1 MASAAVPQDTGH
13 ADTVHDVQ
21 LDYYGRKLAT
31 ASSDRTIRVFDVT
44 GDQLTPL
51 TTLQGHEGPV
61 WQVSW
66 SHPKFGNLLASCSFD
81 NRVIIWKEQQ
91 DGSWMQVSCLF
102 PAQNCT
108 THKSFCGNLAYGMEL
123 LQVYSTDSSL
133 HSASVNSVAFGPH
146 ELGLRVAAA
155 SSDGSASVLTY
166 NTTEGKWG
174 QQKVLMHIG
183 HDASSYQLLASDHH
197 RFIYIASNQ
206 QIHSQSQWA
215 MQSHHVTV
223 C

>member
-1 MASAAVPQDTGH
+1 MASAPLTQDTGH

-44 GDQLTPL
+44 GDQLAPL

-91 DGSWMQVSCLF
+91 DGSWLQVS
-102 PAQNCT
+102 
-108 THKSFCGNLAYGMEL
+108 H
-123 LQVYSTDSSL
+123 
-133 HSASVNSVAFGPH
+133 
-146 ELGLRVAAA
+146 
-155 SSDGSASVLTY
+155 VL
-166 NTTEGKWG
+166 
-174 QQKVLMHIG
+174 
-183 HDASSYQLLASDHH
+183 
-197 RFIYIASNQ
+197 Q
-206 QIHSQSQWA
+206 QISRF
-215 MQSHHVTV
+215 
-223 C
+223 CL